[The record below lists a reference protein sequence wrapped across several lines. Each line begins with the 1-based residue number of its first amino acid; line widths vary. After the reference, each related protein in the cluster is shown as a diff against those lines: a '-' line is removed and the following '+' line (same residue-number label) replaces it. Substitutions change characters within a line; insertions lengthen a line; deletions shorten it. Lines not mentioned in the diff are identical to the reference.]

1 MADVTMS
8 LDEYEQ
14 MRSMAMATTCPGCSA
29 GATADSSPAV
39 TKKRR
44 TRKKSSSDKKM
55 SVALKEATAKA
66 KKKNGSFKKGWNQ
79 SKLMKEAHR
88 LKKRM

>member
-1 MADVTMS
+1 MATVEMS
-8 LDEYEQ
+8 MEEFLQLQE
-14 MRSMAMATTCPGCSA
+14 MAMGGQCPACA
-29 GATADSSPAV
+29 GGHSSPPAV

-44 TRKKSSSDKKM
+44 TRKKSSSDRKM

-79 SKLMKEAHR
+79 SRLMKEAHR
-88 LKKRM
+88 LKRRM

>member
-1 MADVTMS
+1 MATVEMS
-8 LDEYEQ
+8 MEEFLQLQE
-14 MRSMAMATTCPGCSA
+14 MAMGGQCAGCAAGTTA
-29 GATADSSPAV
+29 VTAV

-44 TRKKSSSDKKM
+44 TRKKSSSDRKM

-79 SKLMKEAHR
+79 SRLMKEAHR
-88 LKKRM
+88 LKRRM